1 MLIVYGNS
9 EQTKQVIVNF
19 EEMVECNRDCIDS
32 CIELIYSIPLKF
44 KNITDSCIDEPQDY
58 YYTIDCSSEEEA
70 GEVESYLDS
79 AFEELEDEF
88 CCEEE

>member
-1 MLIVYGNS
+1 MFTVNKNS
-9 EQTKQVIVNF
+9 EHTKQIIVNF

-44 KNITDSCIDEPQDY
+44 KNITDSHIDEIQDY
-58 YYTIDCSSEEEA
+58 YYTVECFSEEEA
-70 GEVESYLDS
+70 CEVEKYLDN

-88 CCEEE
+88 CSEEE

>member
-1 MLIVYGNS
+1 MISINS

-19 EEMVECNRDCIDS
+19 KEMVEYNTDCVDS

-44 KNITDSCIDEPQDY
+44 KNITDSHIDEVQDY
-58 YYTIDCSSEEEA
+58 YYTIECFSEEEA
-70 GEVESYLDS
+70 RDVEKYLDN

-88 CCEEE
+88 CSEEE